1 MMIDNKSVKAS
12 HFCLFTKAFLSV
24 QMVID
29 MGRPFKNGL
38 TRFAYSGARF
48 DLFRVSVLVAILIV
62 LTILIGGCS
71 TPEGEGFAIY
81 LTKEDVSPAQ
91 LEPLSKV
98 TLSDPPLISMKDI
111 VSYNRQ
117 TSELKLK
124 GDAYERVRQLE
135 VPTTGKSFVVC
146 VDIKPI
152 YGGAFWT
159 PISSQS
165 YDGVTIWKPMV
176 ASETLVIVL
185 ELGYPSSSF
194 YNGEDPRNKPEIIES
209 FRKAGVLIDS
219 LTLSDIQSLPRSMK
233 GYELYSWLE
242 SDGWHFTLITG
253 TNRNKAKEEITSGES
268 YISETGW
275 INIHCLGQEAIL
287 AALAKVPSGEWV
299 SWRNGAF
306 VTDGG
311 ALTWPPQEMVDA
323 IKRGAVDRGLTMNG
337 P

>member
-1 MMIDNKSVKAS
+1 
-12 HFCLFTKAFLSV
+12 
-24 QMVID
+24 
-29 MGRPFKNGL
+29 MGRPFKQGL
-38 TRFAYSGARF
+38 TIGTYAGARF
-48 DLFRVSVLVAILIV
+48 DLLRVRLLVAILMIIA
-62 LTILIGGCS
+62 ILAGGCS
-71 TPEGEGFAIY
+71 SQEGEGFAIY
-81 LTKEDVSPAQ
+81 LTKDDVSPAH
-91 LEPLSKV
+91 LEPLNKV
-98 TLSDPPLISMKDI
+98 TLSDQPLISMKDI

-117 TSELKLK
+117 TFELKLK
-124 GDAYERVRQLE
+124 ADAYERVRQMA

-146 VDIKPI
+146 VDKKPV

-176 ASETLVIVL
+176 ASETSVIVL
-185 ELGYPSSSF
+185 ELGYPSSTF
-194 YNGEDPRNKPEIIES
+194 YDGEDPRNRPEIIET
-209 FRKAGVLIDS
+209 FKKAGVLIDS

-253 TNRNKAKEEITSGES
+253 TNRNKTKEEITSGAT

-275 INIHCLGQEAIL
+275 INIHCLGQKAIL

-311 ALTWPPQEMVDA
+311 TLTWPPQEMVDA
-323 IKRGAVDRGLTMNG
+323 IKRGAVDHGLTMNG

>member
-1 MMIDNKSVKAS
+1 
-12 HFCLFTKAFLSV
+12 
-24 QMVID
+24 MVIH
-29 MGRPFKNGL
+29 MRRQLKQSKSTFATNR
-38 TRFAYSGARF
+38 TRSSLLRIS
-48 DLFRVSVLVAILIV
+48 LFVAIFLA
-62 LTILIGGCS
+62 LAILASGCS
-71 TPEGEGFAIY
+71 IPEKEGFAIY

-91 LEPLSKV
+91 LEPLNKV
-98 TLSDPPLISMKDI
+98 TPSDQPLISMKDI

-117 TSELKLK
+117 TYELKLK
-124 GDAYERVRQLE
+124 SDAYERICQLQ
-135 VPTTGKSFVVC
+135 VPTTGKAFVVC
-146 VDIKPI
+146 VDKKPV

-165 YDGVTIWKPMV
+165 YAGVTIWKPMA
-176 ASETLVIVL
+176 ASETPVIVL

-194 YNGEDPRNKPEIIES
+194 YNGEDPRNWPEIIES

-219 LTLSDIQSLPRSMK
+219 LTLSDIQSLPHSMK

-253 TNRNKAKEEITSGES
+253 TNRNKTKEDITSGAT

-306 VTDGG
+306 VTDGV

-323 IKRGAVDRGLTMNG
+323 IKRGAVDHGLTMNG